1 MGGRDMKKLL
11 LCLCVMLTLCVNVFA
26 DSGPKPSVNVNV
38 RGLDGER
45 WYATLLSETDSTGPY
60 SAFGK
65 YAPPPVEF
73 AKLDADPAWHA
84 LYAYEDAD
92 GYWFLQFTAEGAG
105 DGVFRWTYYPP
116 SRFKVLLYFPDKDAY
131 VVSEV
136 AERYAFDSYYAV
148 DLREA
153 ENGVVPVVKS
163 WDYGRQLSG
172 LAFRVALTVAVEL
185 AVALAF
191 GYRERRQLWTILW
204 VNVLTQLLL
213 NGLLDAAARFGNAR
227 VAILLSLLPLEVA
240 VFVAEGLLYRKKLGG
255 KPFRYSLAAN
265 AASFVVGA
273 ALAHALPGAF

>member
-1 MGGRDMKKLL
+1 MKKLL
-11 LCLCVMLTLCVNVFA
+11 LCLCAMLVLCVSAKA

-45 WYATLLSETDSTGPY
+45 WYATLLSETDDTGPY
-60 SAFGK
+60 YVFEKFDKASPEERAEK
-65 YAPPPVEF
+65 ESN
-73 AKLDADPAWHA
+73 PAWLA
-84 LYAYEDAD
+84 FQRYEDAD
-92 GYWFLQFTAEGAG
+92 GYYFLQFTAEGAG

-116 SRFKVLLYFPDKDAY
+116 SRFKVLLFFPDNNAY

-153 ENGVVPVVKS
+153 EGGVVPVVKS

-185 AVALAF
+185 AAALAF
-191 GYRERRQLWTILW
+191 GYRERRQIWTILW

-213 NGLLDAAARFGNAR
+213 NGTLDAAARFGNAR
-227 VAILLSLLPLEVA
+227 VAILLSLLPLELA
-240 VFVAEGLLYRKKLGG
+240 VFVTEGLLYRKKLGG
-255 KPFRYSLAAN
+255 KPFLYSFAAN
-265 AASFVVGA
+265 AASFVLGA
-273 ALAHALPGAF
+273 ALAHALPAAF

>member
-1 MGGRDMKKLL
+1 MKKIL
-11 LCLCVMLTLCVNVFA
+11 LCLCAMLVLCVSASA
-26 DSGPKPSVNVNV
+26 DSGPKPSVSVNV

-45 WYATLLSETDSTGPY
+45 WYATLLSETDDTGPY
-60 SAFGK
+60 YVFERFDKASPEERAEK
-65 YAPPPVEF
+65 ESN
-73 AKLDADPAWHA
+73 PAWLA
-84 LYAYEDAD
+84 FQQYEDAD
-92 GYWFLQFTAEGAG
+92 GYYFLQFTAEGAG

-116 SRFKVLLYFPDKDAY
+116 SRFKVLLYFPDNDAY

-153 ENGVVPVVKS
+153 EGGVVPVVKI

-227 VAILLSLLPLEVA
+227 VAILLSLLPLELA
-240 VFVAEGLLYRKKLGG
+240 VFVVEGLLYRKKLGG
-255 KPFRYSLAAN
+255 KPFRYSFAAN
-265 AASFVVGA
+265 AASFVLGA
-273 ALAHALPGAF
+273 ALAHAIPGVF